1 MFANGLD
8 VRKDLL
14 ASTIANVIKHYTLP
28 NHSLMSVEAAKRLS
42 VDWMPSIDTYAQ
54 MVVRNAGRQTRSIP
68 EKRTLPN
75 AHEHSLWTSVFSQVH
90 VLVII
95 A

>member
-14 ASTIANVIKHYTLP
+14 ASTIASMYIILHPLSFVFIESLDVIKHYTLP

-42 VDWMPSIDTYAQ
+42 VDWMPSMY
-54 MVVRNAGRQTRSIP
+54 
-68 EKRTLPN
+68 
-75 AHEHSLWTSVFSQVH
+75 VFK
-90 VLVII
+90 LT
-95 A
+95 